1 MSKTVRIPVFLSD
14 DSNGKKVLRPLSD
27 SIRYPEKCVYC
38 GAPKTSDSSKT
49 MKFSVKKAGEKEYT
63 TYSYQTNI
71 PYCKEHAE
79 QLKKFGRYGCF
90 LVGAGMIFTLGFMYP
105 VASFYWKVAL
115 GFFHSITGEDWI
127 SFVMGGFIL
136 LLVAAVPGLL
146 AAVTLKK
153 VLGIFNPPF
162 KDYSLDYGLGLSVK
176 LSEPKE
182 DADLPTHT
190 LDFTF
195 SNEDFATAFLERNLL
210 SSEEIAV
217 SRQELSTT
225 KADRLLVDDNIRRF
239 YENTI
244 HAWRDGKLS
253 DIDPSYAK
261 EAESTHEEFLEKYR
275 PVENGALHI
284 FFDQFPPRPDEYL
297 VGVSGWFVLTN
308 LRLVQR
314 DGLSATFKEI
324 QLKHLDSYRI
334 KGRLVKTLRFKM
346 KSGETIIFR
355 QVQMYPK
362 ESILNM
368 IMKQATNT

>member
-14 DSNGKKVLRPLSD
+14 DANGKKVLQPLSD
-27 SIRYPEKCVYC
+27 TIRYPEKCVYC
-38 GAPKTSDSSKT
+38 GAPKTNDSSKT

-79 QLKKFGRYGCF
+79 QSKKFDRYGCL
-90 LVGAGMIFTLGFMYP
+90 LVGVGMIVALAFIYP
-105 VASFYWKVAL
+105 VASFYWKGAL

-136 LLVAAVPGLL
+136 LLVAAVPGFL
-146 AAVTLKK
+146 AAVTLRKF
-153 VLGIFNPPF
+153 LGIFNPPF
-162 KDYSLDYGLGLSVK
+162 KDYSVDYGLGLSVK
-176 LSEPKE
+176 LSEPQE
-182 DADLPTHT
+182 DADLPTYT

-195 SNEDFATAFLERNLL
+195 SNKGYATAFLEKNTLT
-210 SSEEIAV
+210 SEEIAV
-217 SRQELSTT
+217 ARQKLSTT
-225 KADRLLVDDNIRRF
+225 TVDRLLADDRIRQF

-244 HAWRDGKLS
+244 KAWRDGKLS